1 MKQMTEAIWYRL
13 ASPPRPTP
21 TPQNKTHKKKK
32 NKKKKNATQL
42 HNHSNRLKSCLYD
55 KGFNSCFRLF
65 YGSLS
70 LICLHSYTCILSKRC
85 NHLNERSPS
94 LFIARTKFT
103 VPFSYSKLSPFRE
116 ARDALILYIF
126 DDETEL
132 FMFLLI

>member
-1 MKQMTEAIWYRL
+1 MNVANDRSYLISPSEPAPPR
-13 ASPPRPTP
+13 SPPP
-21 TPQNKTHKKKK
+21 KKKK
-32 NKKKKNATQL
+32 KKKKKTL
-42 HNHSNRLKSCLYD
+42 HNHSDRLKWCLYD
-55 KGFNSCFRLF
+55 KGFKSCFRLLF

-85 NHLNERSPS
+85 NYLNERSPS

-116 ARDALILYIF
+116 ASDALILYIF
-126 DDETEL
+126 IDETDL

>member
-1 MKQMTEAIWYRL
+1 MTEAIWYRL
-13 ASPPRPTP
+13 ASPPRLAPP
-21 TPQNKTHKKKK
+21 PPKK
-32 NKKKKNATQL
+32 NKKKKKTL
-42 HNHSNRLKSCLYD
+42 HNHSDRLKLCLYD
-55 KGFNSCFRLF
+55 KGFKSCFRLFRLF

-85 NHLNERSPS
+85 NYLNEHSPS

-116 ARDALILYIF
+116 TRDAHILYIF
-126 DDETEL
+126 DDETDL

>member
-1 MKQMTEAIWYRL
+1 MYQMTEAIWYRL
-13 ASPPRPTP
+13 ASPSRPAP
-21 TPQNKTHKKKK
+21 PHPPPPKKKK
-32 NKKKKNATQL
+32 TL
-42 HNHSNRLKSCLYD
+42 HNNSDRLKSCLYD
-55 KGFNSCFRLF
+55 KGLKICFRLF

-70 LICLHSYTCILSKRC
+70 LICLHSYACILSKRC
-85 NHLNERSPS
+85 NYLSEHSPS

-126 DDETEL
+126 DDETDL

>member
-1 MKQMTEAIWYRL
+1 MTEAIWYRL

-21 TPQNKTHKKKK
+21 PPPQKKREKKKK
-32 NKKKKNATQL
+32 KTL
-42 HNHSNRLKSCLYD
+42 HNHSDRLKSCLYD
-55 KGFNSCFRLF
+55 KDFQGCFRLF

-85 NHLNERSPS
+85 NYLNECSPS

-103 VPFSYSKLSPFRE
+103 VPFSYSKLSLFRH

-126 DDETEL
+126 DDETDL
-132 FMFLLI
+132 CMFLLI